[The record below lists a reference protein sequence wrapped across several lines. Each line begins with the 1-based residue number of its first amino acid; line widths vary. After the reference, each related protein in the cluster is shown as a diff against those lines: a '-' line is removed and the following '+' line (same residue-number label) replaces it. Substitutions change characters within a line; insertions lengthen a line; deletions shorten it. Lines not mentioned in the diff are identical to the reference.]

1 MPNAA
6 LASPPAG
13 DGPPSPQ
20 EGGTPRRPRP
30 RIETLA
36 DLIFGLSLAIDA
48 IALLP
53 TSATTPGD
61 MNSRIL
67 IFSFAFLFLI
77 TAWLIYTTYTSVLPV
92 DTLSVTFLNVA
103 LLLLVALIP
112 YLLNNVELGDN
123 AAIRDYSSSLFAL
136 DLSGILAILAILA
149 HTVGVEDNRLVPAE
163 AAKLFRNGRN
173 RMVVLAILMAISIA
187 PPFWEYS
194 FLGVQARIYMWTV
207 PLISYW
213 VGRAVSPQSRTY
225 KLS

>member
-1 MPNAA
+1 MGTP
-6 LASPPAG
+6 LTG
-13 DGPPSPQ
+13 DGHPDPS
-20 EGGTPRRPRP
+20 EVETPRRPRP

-53 TSATTPGD
+53 TAATTPGD

-77 TAWLIYTTYTSVLPV
+77 TAWLLYTTYMSVLPV
-92 DTLSVTFLNVA
+92 DVSSVTFLNVA

-112 YLLNNVELGDN
+112 YLLNSVVLGDN

-136 DLSGILAILAILA
+136 DLSGILAILAIFA
-149 HTVGVEDNRLVPAE
+149 HILGVEDNRLVPRA

-173 RMVVLAILMAISIA
+173 RMAVLAILMAVSIA
-187 PPFWEYS
+187 PPLWEAA
-194 FLGVQARIYMWTV
+194 FLGVHVRIYLLTL
-207 PLISYW
+207 PLSSY
-213 VGRAVSPQSRTY
+213 
-225 KLS
+225 

>member
-1 MPNAA
+1 M
-6 LASPPAG
+6 ASPPAG
-13 DGPPSPQ
+13 DGPPSPR
-20 EGGTPRRPRP
+20 EGGTPGRPRP

-61 MNSRIL
+61 MDSRIL
-67 IFSFAFLFLI
+67 VFSFAFLFLI

-92 DTLSVTFLNVA
+92 DTLAVTFLNVA

-112 YLLNNVELGDN
+112 YLLNSVELGDN

-149 HTVGVEDNRLVPAE
+149 HILGVEENRLVPPE

-173 RMVVLAILMAISIA
+173 RMIVLAILMAISIA
-187 PPFWEYS
+187 PPFWEYTL
-194 FLGVQARIYMWTV
+194 LGVQARIYMWTV

-225 KLS
+225 KVS

>member
-1 MPNAA
+1 LSNAT
-6 LASPPAG
+6 LATPPAG
-13 DGPPSPQ
+13 SGGSEQ
-20 EGGTPRRPRP
+20 SEAGTPRRPRP

-53 TSATTPGD
+53 SSATTPGD

-77 TAWLIYTTYTSVLPV
+77 TAWLLYTTSMSVLPV

-123 AAIRDYSSSLFAL
+123 PAIRDYSSGLFAL
-136 DLSGILAILAILA
+136 DLSGILGILAIFA
-149 HTVGVEDNRLVPAE
+149 HILGVEDNRLVPPE

-173 RMVVLAILMAISIA
+173 RMAVLAVLMAVSIA
-187 PPFWEYS
+187 PPFWEAT
-194 FLGVQARIYMWTV
+194 FLGIQARIYIWTV

-213 VGRAVSPQSRTY
+213 LGRAIRPESRTY
-225 KLS
+225 KPS

>member
-1 MPNAA
+1 MAT
-6 LASPPAG
+6 PPQG
-13 DGPPSPQ
+13 DERVDSTQ
-20 EGGTPRRPRP
+20 GGTVRRPRP

-53 TSATTPGD
+53 TSTTTPAD

-77 TAWLIYTTYTSVLPV
+77 TAWLIYTTYMSVLPLDV
-92 DTLSVTFLNVA
+92 SSVTLLNVA

-112 YLLNNVELGDN
+112 YLLSNVELGDP
-123 AAIRDYSSSLFAL
+123 AIRDYSSSLFAF
-136 DLSGILAILAILA
+136 DLSGILAILAIFA
-149 HTVGVEDNRLVPAE
+149 HILGVEKARLVPPE

-173 RMVVLAILMAISIA
+173 RMSVLAVLMAVSIA
-187 PPFWEYS
+187 PPFWEVT
-194 FLGVQARIYMWTV
+194 FLGIPARIYVWTL

-213 VGRAVSPQSRTY
+213 LGRVVRPQSRTY
-225 KLS
+225 EPS

>member
-1 MPNAA
+1 M
-6 LASPPAG
+6 
-13 DGPPSPQ
+13 
-20 EGGTPRRPRP
+20 
-30 RIETLA
+30 
-36 DLIFGLSLAIDA
+36 AIDA

-53 TSATTPGD
+53 TSAATPGD

-92 DTLSVTFLNVA
+92 DTPPVTFLNVA

-123 AAIRDYSSSLFAL
+123 PGIRDYSSSLFAL

-149 HTVGVEDNRLVPAE
+149 HILGVEENRLVPPD

-173 RMVVLAILMAISIA
+173 RMIVLAILMAVSIA
-187 PPFWEYS
+187 PPFWETT
-194 FLGVQARIYMWTV
+194 FLGIEARIYLWTV

-213 VGRAVSPQSRTY
+213 LGRAVRPQSRTY
-225 KLS
+225 RGT

>member
-1 MPNAA
+1 M
-6 LASPPAG
+6 ASVVTPPARGG
-13 DGPPSPQ
+13 DDSGQS
-20 EGGTPRRPRP
+20 EAGTQRRPRP

-53 TSATTPGD
+53 TAATTPED

-77 TAWLIYTTYTSVLPV
+77 TAWLLYTTYMSVLPV
-92 DTLSVTFLNVA
+92 DTMPVTFLNVA

-123 AAIRDYSSSLFAL
+123 PAIRDYSSSLFAL
-136 DLSGILAILAILA
+136 DLAGILAILGIFA
-149 HTVGVEDNRLVPAE
+149 HVLGAEDNGLVPPE
-163 AAKLFRNGRN
+163 AAKLFLNGRN
-173 RMVVLAILMAISIA
+173 RMVLLAVLMAVSVA
-187 PPFWEYS
+187 PPFWQVS
-194 FLGVQARIYMWTV
+194 ILGVQARIYFWAL

-213 VGRAVSPQSRTY
+213 LGRALRPQSRTY